1 MGDQPSFHRV
11 PRSNNSTH
19 TLPLPPPIHTP
30 PTHTRPSAS
39 GDEHN
44 TTIFFDRKSRM
55 NHSMFMQGYLR
66 KRTHHPTHARPT
78 PAYTHAHTNRKY
90 NPEVVALCF
99 SRNPPFELC
108 EELHLAAT
116 PPSFLHW
123 TLLSSADRFGT
134 QVGTSPN
141 PRPPTHTHTHTH
153 LPEPRLLSHHLTT
166 RRPNQSK
173 NTMPPRARCS

>member
-1 MGDQPSFHRV
+1 
-11 PRSNNSTH
+11 
-19 TLPLPPPIHTP
+19 
-30 PTHTRPSAS
+30 
-39 GDEHN
+39 
-44 TTIFFDRKSRM
+44 M

-153 LPEPRLLSHHLTT
+153 TSPSLAYYPTT
-166 RRPNQSK
+166 
-173 NTMPPRARCS
+173 